1 MRETPVM
8 PALRTDLIRIK
19 SMAEASFSY
28 GLEMSE
34 PLHSFEQW
42 LPISIAPEDC
52 DLQVGAMDKSG
63 VRAWT
68 FPCRKRSALWF
79 NAWANRTG
87 SDLSDALARVAF
99 VKLRSPANSQAATA
113 EATPKRVP
121 SIWCSRLAS
130 STL

>member
-1 MRETPVM
+1 MRETPVI
-8 PALRTDLIRIK
+8 LRRTDLIRIK
-19 SMAEASFSY
+19 SMAEAFSY

-79 NAWANRTG
+79 NAWRNEPVLIYPTHWR
-87 SDLSDALARVAF
+87 
-99 VKLRSPANSQAATA
+99 
-113 EATPKRVP
+113 
-121 SIWCSRLAS
+121 IWRP
-130 STL
+130 

>member
-1 MRETPVM
+1 MRETPVI
-8 PALRTDLIRIK
+8 LRRTDLIRIK
-19 SMAEASFSY
+19 SMAEAFSY

-42 LPISIAPEDC
+42 LPISIAPEHC

-79 NAWANRTG
+79 NACIM
-87 SDLSDALARVAF
+87 SALPASLVA
-99 VKLRSPANSQAATA
+99 LEQGECALLTDESRS
-113 EATPKRVP
+113 
-121 SIWCSRLAS
+121 L
-130 STL
+130 